1 MKHVL
6 MVVFFGI
13 LGLPLFAQN
22 SMSVQRS
29 ELASGIAI
37 DITVGDL
44 DNSQQLLSIADKTG
58 QAVALQELWLD
69 DRQIW
74 LKRSSDDVTVAGSA
88 HWMDDEAS
96 LIIDLDGLKDLLAQA
111 QTLRCVVVL
120 LDSKEDTY
128 SLEIGQTD
136 SRADA
141 PAQLIRSIE
150 IDLK

>member
-1 MKHVL
+1 MKHAIILVVL
-6 MVVFFGI
+6 GM
-13 LGLPLFAQN
+13 LGLPLHAQN
-22 SMSVQRS
+22 SLSVQRS
-29 ELASGIAI
+29 ELASGITI
-37 DITVGDL
+37 DIPVSDL

-58 QAVALQELWLD
+58 QAVALKELWLD

-74 LKRSSDDVTVAGSA
+74 LKRSSEAVTVAGSA
-88 HWMDDEAS
+88 HWIDDETS
-96 LIIDLDGLKDLLAQA
+96 LIIDLDGLGDLLSQS

-128 SLEIGQTD
+128 NLDIGQTD

>member
-6 MVVFFGI
+6 IVVFLGM

-29 ELASGIAI
+29 DLASGTVI
-37 DITVGDL
+37 DIAVSDL
-44 DNSQQLLSIADKTG
+44 DNSQQLLSIAEKTG

-74 LKRSSDDVTVAGSA
+74 LKRSAEDVTVAGSA
-88 HWMDDEAS
+88 HWMDDETS
-96 LIIDLDGLKDLLAQA
+96 LIIDLDGLEDLLSQA

-141 PAQLIRSIE
+141 PAQLIRSLE